1 MDFGEKFR
9 TEHSSVSGLM
19 SKSELDAYAEKLE
32 SKINES
38 SFDKDHDT
46 VFVKNSTLTNEQI
59 DYLQLRL
66 NIYIYRLN
74 QEKIALNPFETCDIE
89 ADETNADSFM
99 ELGLPF
105 IVVIIITILGLSY
118 ILPSLVYT
126 WLITLSLPAC
136 DFAVIAFILCI
147 SIIATLAI
155 YVLSNLIHNV
165 ISNYRNKKYI
175 KLLQESNKI

>member
-1 MDFGEKFR
+1 MNFGEKFR
-9 TEHSSVSGLM
+9 TEHSSVSDLM

-38 SFDKDHDT
+38 SFDKEHDT

-74 QEKIALNPFETCDIE
+74 QGEIALNPFRACDIE
-89 ADETNADSFM
+89 ANETKADIFM
-99 ELGLPF
+99 ERGLPF
-105 IVVIIITILGLSY
+105 IVACITELLLLCNIPLSFWSLLYSSILLN
-118 ILPSLVYT
+118 IV
-126 WLITLSLPAC
+126 
-136 DFAVIAFILCI
+136 FILCI
-147 SIIATLAI
+147 ASLLTLIAYEFA
-155 YVLSNLIHNV
+155 NLMDTI

-175 KLLQESNKI
+175 KLLQESNEI